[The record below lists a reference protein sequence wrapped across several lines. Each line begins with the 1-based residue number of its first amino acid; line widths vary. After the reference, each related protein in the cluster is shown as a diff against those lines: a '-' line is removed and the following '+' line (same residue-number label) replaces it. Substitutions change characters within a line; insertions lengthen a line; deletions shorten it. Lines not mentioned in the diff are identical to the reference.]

1 MDERENIKEEIN
13 NYLRIASVDSIDKL
27 IKEIYKYNEDYKEV
41 NNLEI

>member
-27 IKEIYKYNEDYKEV
+27 IKEIYKPDF
-41 NNLEI
+41 